1 MRQNA
6 NEVESLRSIA
16 IRTMLFSIQSYF
28 RSKIMRV
35 GVPSEIKVHE
45 YRVGLTPGAVREYV
59 AAGHTV
65 VVQSGAGAGIMASD
79 EVYRAA
85 GAEIAATA
93 KEIFAGCDMIV
104 KVKEPQP
111 TEWVQLRAG
120 QLLFTYLHLA
130 PDPEQAKGLIAS
142 GCTAIAYETVTD
154 DRGTLPLLAPMSE
167 VAGRLAIEAAGEA
180 MRRSEGGAG
189 ILLGGVPGVPAG
201 RVAVLGG
208 GVVGTHAA
216 RMAVG
221 LGAEVTIID
230 RSISRLRQL
239 DEMFNGRVR
248 TRYSTLE
255 TIDHE
260 ISIADA
266 VIGAVLIP
274 GASAPRLVTRE
285 MLKRMK
291 PGSVLVDVAI
301 DQGGCFE
308 TSRPTTHAEPTYV
321 VDGII
326 HYCVAN
332 MPGAV
337 PQTSAAA
344 LNNATLP
351 YGLALAN
358 KGIAALESSTETG
371 RGLLAGLN
379 VHEGKVT
386 SRAVAES
393 LNLDFVAPENALAA

>member
-1 MRQNA
+1 
-6 NEVESLRSIA
+6 
-16 IRTMLFSIQSYF
+16 
-28 RSKIMRV
+28 
-35 GVPSEIKVHE
+35 
-45 YRVGLTPGAVREYV
+45 V
-59 AAGHTV
+59 AAG
-65 VVQSGAGAGIMASD
+65 
-79 EVYRAA
+79 R
-85 GAEIAATA
+85 
-93 KEIFAGCDMIV
+93 
-104 KVKEPQP
+104 
-111 TEWVQLRAG
+111 
-120 QLLFTYLHLA
+120 
-130 PDPEQAKGLIAS
+130 
-142 GCTAIAYETVTD
+142 VT
-154 DRGTLPLLAPMSE
+154 
-167 VAGRLAIEAAGEA
+167 
-180 MRRSEGGAG
+180 
-189 ILLGGVPGVPAG
+189 
-201 RVAVLGG
+201 VLGG

-221 LGAEVTIID
+221 LGAEVTIVD
-230 RSISRLRQL
+230 RSIPRLRQL
-239 DEMFNGRVR
+239 DDMFNGRVR

-255 TIDHE
+255 AIDHE
-260 ISIADA
+260 ISHADA

-291 PGSVLVDVAI
+291 PGAVLVDVAI

-308 TSRPTTHAEPTYV
+308 TSRATTHAEPTYV

-358 KGIAALESSTETG
+358 KGVAALERNTETG

-379 VHEGKVT
+379 VHQGKVT
-386 SRAVAES
+386 SQAVAES
-393 LNLDFVAPENALAA
+393 LNLAFVAPETALAA

>member
-1 MRQNA
+1 
-6 NEVESLRSIA
+6 
-16 IRTMLFSIQSYF
+16 
-28 RSKIMRV
+28 MRV

-59 AAGHTV
+59 AAGHQV
-65 VVQSGAGAGIMASD
+65 VVQSGAGAGIMAND
-79 EVYRAA
+79 DAYRAV

-93 KEIFAGCDMIV
+93 QEIFAGCDMII

-111 TEWVQLRAG
+111 SEWVQLRPG

-130 PDPEQAKGLIAS
+130 PDPAQAKGLIAS

-154 DRGTLPLLAPMSE
+154 DRGALPLLAPMSE
-167 VAGRLAIEAAGEA
+167 VAGRLAIEAAGQA

-201 RVAVLGG
+201 RVTVLGG

-221 LGAEVTIID
+221 LGAEVTIVD
-230 RSISRLRQL
+230 RSIPRLRQL

-260 ISIADA
+260 ISISDA

-291 PGSVLVDVAI
+291 PGAVLVDVAI

-358 KGIAALESSTETG
+358 HGVAALDNSTETG

-379 VHEGKVT
+379 VHQGKVT
-386 SRAVAES
+386 SQAVAES
-393 LNLDFVAPENALAA
+393 LNLVFVAPETALTA

>member
-1 MRQNA
+1 
-6 NEVESLRSIA
+6 
-16 IRTMLFSIQSYF
+16 
-28 RSKIMRV
+28 MRV

-59 AAGHTV
+59 AHGHQV
-65 VVQSGAGAGIMASD
+65 VVQSGAGAGIMTSD
-79 EVYRAA
+79 DAYRAA

-93 KEIFAGCDMIV
+93 AEIFAGCDMIV

-111 TEWVQLRAG
+111 SEWVQLRRG

-167 VAGRLAIEAAGEA
+167 VAGRLAIEAAGQA

-201 RVAVLGG
+201 RVTVLGG

-221 LGAEVTIID
+221 LGAEVTIVD
-230 RSISRLRQL
+230 RSIPRLRQL

-260 ISIADA
+260 VSIADA

-285 MLKRMK
+285 MLKHMK

-308 TSRPTTHAEPTYV
+308 TSRPTTHGDPTYV

-358 KGIAALESSTETG
+358 NGAAALESSTETG

-386 SRAVAES
+386 SQAVAES
-393 LNLDFVAPENALAA
+393 LNLEFVAPATALAA